1 MKAEDW
7 IKVCRDKWG
16 FLADRMME
24 QMYESLP
31 IIIWEEAVE
40 RYLKWYFRKYKCRN
54 RHHTNNLAETSR
66 WWGKFMVVDSKG
78 YSRYFM

>member
-31 IIIWEEAVE
+31 IIIW
-40 RYLKWYFRKYKCRN
+40 
-54 RHHTNNLAETSR
+54 
-66 WWGKFMVVDSKG
+66 DSKYEMTEYIDRHNWG
-78 YSRYFM
+78 DWLSDLEGKPYYSHYLPIVLPKEERL

>member
-16 FLADRMME
+16 FFADRMME

-31 IIIWEEAVE
+31 IIIWNS
-40 RYLKWYFRKYKCRN
+40 KYEMTEYID
-54 RHHTNNLAETSR
+54 RHN
-66 WWGKFMVVDSKG
+66 WGDWLSDLEGKP
-78 YSRYFM
+78 YY